1 MPDTRNLKKR
11 GRIWWFVKQKGGET
25 IEESLHTEDI
35 GVAQTRRNRLLEE
48 LGASDAIRWGER
60 KKWTLNAAAE
70 KFAAEHFPDI
80 KPAAA
85 RRYAVSMGH
94 LLGHFGDMRLDDIKS
109 ASLGLFEQ
117 KRKADEVSSSTIRR
131 DLACLSAIFSTA
143 EEWEWVTY
151 NPVKPFLRGRGK
163 RGLREGDPHD
173 RWLTHDEEG
182 AILGE
187 IAFKAG
193 QAATFAIDTGLR
205 KEEQFSLLW
214 TDVDL
219 RAKEVLVRKEI
230 SKTSKSRTV
239 PLLERSW
246 RLLREMPRHLHC
258 PYVFYT
264 QDGQRYSPNSPTNWE
279 ALQKAVRKAG
289 IADRVQW
296 HDLRRTCGC
305 RLLQDRG
312 FSLEAVAKWLG
323 HSSVKVTERH
333 YAFLTK
339 AELHKAV
346 ERSELAM
353 ASAG

>member
-48 LGASDAIRWGER
+48 LGASEAIRWGER

-70 KFAAEHFPDI
+70 KFAAEHFPNI

-85 RRYAVSMGH
+85 RRYVVSMSH
-94 LLGHFGDMRLDDIKS
+94 LLNHFGETRLDDVKS
-109 ASLGLFEQ
+109 ASLVSFEL
-117 KRKADEVSSSTIRR
+117 KRKADGVSSSTIRR

-143 EEWEWVTY
+143 EYWEWVTY
-151 NPVKPFLRGRGK
+151 NPVKPFLRGRA
-163 RGLREGDPHD
+163 GLREGDPHE
-173 RWLTHDEEG
+173 RFLTHEEEA
-182 AILGE
+182 AILDV

-193 QAATFAIDTGLR
+193 QAVTFAIDTGLR
-205 KEEQFSLLW
+205 KEEQFSILW
-214 TDVDL
+214 TDIDL
-219 RAKEVLVRKEI
+219 RAKELTVRKEV
-230 SKTSKSRTV
+230 SKSSRSRTV
-239 PLLERSW
+239 PLLERTW
-246 RLLREMPRHLHC
+246 RMLREMPRHLHC

-264 QDGQRYSPNSPTNWE
+264 QDGERYSPGSPTNWE

-289 IADRVQW
+289 ITNRVQW

-312 FSLEAVAKWLG
+312 FSMEAVAKWLG

-339 AELHKAV
+339 AELHRAV
-346 ERSELAM
+346 ERSERAM
-353 ASAG
+353 AEAV